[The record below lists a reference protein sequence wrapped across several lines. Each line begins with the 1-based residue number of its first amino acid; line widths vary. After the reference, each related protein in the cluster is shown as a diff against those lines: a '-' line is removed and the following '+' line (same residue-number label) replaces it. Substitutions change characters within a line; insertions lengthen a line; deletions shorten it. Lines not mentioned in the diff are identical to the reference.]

1 MEREKRAKARGS
13 LSALSPSVLSVS
25 LLIGHVRC
33 EHAARWGE
41 KAPHPPAKLGSKAGE
56 VVEIGACLR
65 REVGLA
71 GNSCVAGQ
79 KIQLDCAAPVCS
91 GQVNKA
97 AFS

>member
-1 MEREKRAKARGS
+1 MKARGS
-13 LSALSPSVLSVS
+13 LTALSPSVLSVS

-33 EHAARWGE
+33 EHAAGLGGE
-41 KAPHPPAKLGSKAGE
+41 PTPTPATLRSKAGE

-65 REVGLA
+65 EVGLA
-71 GNSCVAGQ
+71 GNSCVAGGQ
-79 KIQLDCAAPVCS
+79 KIRLDCAAPVCS